1 MSVEILPTIFKEQIT
16 FIKNYFRSEIDKKY
30 NNMFNVTSSEA
41 MNRNERDKTCK
52 QILSSY
58 PSLFRQYNTEI
69 YNEIPI
75 CITMYKKHRMYF
87 HKNIFEELMTVVW
100 HPRNFHK
107 FIDWDPD
114 LNP

>member
-1 MSVEILPTIFKEQIT
+1 MSVQNNPKIFHEQIH
-16 FIKNYFRSEIDKKY
+16 FIENYFSPEIDKKY

-58 PSLFRQYNTEI
+58 PSLFRQYN
-69 YNEIPI
+69 NELPT